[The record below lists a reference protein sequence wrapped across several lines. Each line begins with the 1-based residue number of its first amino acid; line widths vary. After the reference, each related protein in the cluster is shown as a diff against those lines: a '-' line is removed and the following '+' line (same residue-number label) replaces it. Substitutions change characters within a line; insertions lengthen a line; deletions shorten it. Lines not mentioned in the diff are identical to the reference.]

1 MTRARSTARST
12 ARPSRPA
19 AGNGGNGSPGKGSPG
34 NGAPA
39 SGRRFELLR
48 YAHIFSS
55 VVRDLLELKL
65 LREVT
70 DDPLTLPQFHLLK
83 LISLNGSHQVGEV
96 AQFLG
101 VSPPAATK
109 NIDKL
114 EGLGLVART
123 PSTDDRRATLLA
135 SSRKG
140 RRLVERYEALKE
152 ERLEPVLAG
161 FSERELGQL
170 TRLLERFS
178 LRLIKQEDSGEGLCL
193 RCSAYYD
200 EACPVTHLREGC
212 PYQKV
217 RESRRRGAAEKQQA
231 L

>member
-1 MTRARSTARST
+1 MPQTAARRS
-12 ARPSRPA
+12 APEP
-19 AGNGGNGSPGKGSPG
+19 AGNGRGEH
-34 NGAPA
+34 
-39 SGRRFELLR
+39 FELLR
-48 YAHIFSS
+48 YSHIFASA
-55 VVRDLLELKL
+55 VRDLLELKV

-70 DDPLTLPQFHLLK
+70 NDPLTLPQFHLLK

-123 PSTDDRRATLLA
+123 RSTGDRRAKVLS

-140 RRLVERYEALKE
+140 RQLVKRYEAVKE
-152 ERLEPVLAG
+152 ARLEPVLDG
-161 FSERELGQL
+161 FSEQELGQL
-170 TRLLERFS
+170 TRLLERFA
-178 LRLIKQEDSGEGLCL
+178 LLLINQQDSGEGLCL

-200 EACPVTHLREGC
+200 EACPVNHLRDGC
-212 PYQKV
+212 PYQRMRDDK
-217 RESRRRGAAEKQQA
+217 REGEQQRTA
-231 L
+231 

>member
-1 MTRARSTARST
+1 MPTEII
-12 ARPSRPA
+12 PSDPGGKVEGTS
-19 AGNGGNGSPGKGSPG
+19 AGNGHDDH
-34 NGAPA
+34 
-39 SGRRFELLR
+39 FQLLR
-48 YAHIFSS
+48 YSHIFASA
-55 VVRDLLELKL
+55 VRDLLELKV

-140 RRLVERYEALKE
+140 RRLVDRYETLKE
-152 ERLEPVLAG
+152 ERLEPVLES
-161 FSERELGQL
+161 FSEPELAQF
-170 TRLLERFS
+170 TRLLERFC
-178 LRLIKQEDSGEGLCL
+178 LRLISLQDSAEGLCL

-200 EACPVTHLREGC
+200 EACPVNHLRDGC

-217 RESRRRGAAEKQQA
+217 RGSRREGDQTKTA
-231 L
+231 

>member
-1 MTRARSTARST
+1 MPVDSQANDPRTPLGSTL
-12 ARPSRPA
+12 
-19 AGNGGNGSPGKGSPG
+19 AGNGHGEQ
-34 NGAPA
+34 
-39 SGRRFELLR
+39 FDLLR
-48 YAHIFSS
+48 YSHIFASA
-55 VVRDLLELKL
+55 VRDLLELKV
-65 LREVT
+65 LRQVT
-70 DDPLTLPQFHLLK
+70 DAPLTLPQFHLLK

-114 EGLGLVART
+114 EGLGLVHRS
-123 PSTDDRRATLLA
+123 PSAEDRRARILE

-140 RRLVERYEALKE
+140 RRLVRRYEALKE
-152 ERLEPVLAG
+152 ERLEPVLDG
-161 FSERELGQL
+161 FSTQELEQF

-178 LRLIKQEDSGEGLCL
+178 LLLINQEDSGEGLCM

-200 EACPVTHLREGC
+200 EACPVNHLRNGC

-217 RESRRRGAAEKQQA
+217 RDHKRGGDESKTA
-231 L
+231 

>member
-1 MTRARSTARST
+1 MPHVANQGHS
-12 ARPSRPA
+12 PEPA
-19 AGNGGNGSPGKGSPG
+19 VNGNGEH
-34 NGAPA
+34 
-39 SGRRFELLR
+39 FDLVR
-48 YAHIFSS
+48 YSHIFASA
-55 VVRDLLELKL
+55 VRDLLELKV

-83 LISLNGSHQVGEV
+83 LVSLNGSHQVGEV

-114 EGLGLVART
+114 EGLGLLARS

-140 RRLVERYEALKE
+140 RRLVKRYEALKE
-152 ERLEPVLAG
+152 ERLEPVLDS
-161 FSERELGQL
+161 FSDTELAQF

-178 LRLIKQEDSGEGLCL
+178 LQLISQEDSGEGLCM

-200 EACPVTHLREGC
+200 EACPVDHLRDGC

-217 RESRRRGAAEKQQA
+217 RDNRRGGEPSRTA
-231 L
+231 

>member
-1 MTRARSTARST
+1 MAVNTPTEPTPGLAGTQVGTA
-12 ARPSRPA
+12 
-19 AGNGGNGSPGKGSPG
+19 NGQ
-34 NGAPA
+34 
-39 SGRRFELLR
+39 FDLLR
-48 YAHIFSS
+48 YSHIFASAM
-55 VVRDLLELKL
+55 RDLLEVKV

-70 DDPLTLPQFHLLK
+70 DAPLTLPQFHLLK

-96 AQFLG
+96 ARFLG

-114 EGLGLVART
+114 EGLGLVRRS
-123 PSTDDRRATLLA
+123 PSADDRRARVLE

-152 ERLEPVLAG
+152 ERLEPVLDG
-161 FSERELGQL
+161 FSDTELAQFA
-170 TRLLERFS
+170 RLLERFS
-178 LRLIKQEDSGEGLCL
+178 LLLIGQEDSGEGLCM

-200 EACPVTHLREGC
+200 EACPVNHLRDGC

-217 RESRRRGAAEKQQA
+217 RDHKRGGDERKTA
-231 L
+231 

>member
-1 MTRARSTARST
+1 MSASRQTATSEPPRAA
-12 ARPSRPA
+12 PSN
-19 AGNGGNGSPGKGSPG
+19 GNG
-34 NGAPA
+34 
-39 SGRRFELLR
+39 RFELLR
-48 YAHIFSS
+48 YSHIFASA
-55 VVRDLLELKL
+55 VRDLLELKL

-114 EGLGLVART
+114 EGLGLVARS
-123 PSTDDRRATLLA
+123 PSEHDRRATLLA
-135 SSRKG
+135 SSDRG

-152 ERLEPVLAG
+152 ERLEPVLEG
-161 FSERELGQL
+161 FSDKELKQF
-170 TRLLERFS
+170 TALLERFA
-178 LRLIKQEDSGEGLCL
+178 LRLIRQEDSGEGLCL
-193 RCSAYYD
+193 RCSAYYA
-200 EACPVTHLREGC
+200 ESCPVTHLRDGC

-217 RESRRRGAAEKQQA
+217 RDSRAAQKKA
-231 L
+231 V

>member
-1 MTRARSTARST
+1 VNRTPTTSASSTAS
-12 ARPSRPA
+12 
-19 AGNGGNGSPGKGSPG
+19 NGGNGH
-34 NGAPA
+34 
-39 SGRRFELLR
+39 FDLVR
-48 YAHIFSS
+48 YSHIFASA
-55 VVRDLLELKL
+55 VRDLLELKV
-65 LREVT
+65 LREAT
-70 DDPLTLPQFHLLK
+70 ADPLTLPQFHLLK

-114 EGLGLVART
+114 EGLGLVARS

-140 RRLVERYEALKE
+140 RALVKRYETLKE
-152 ERLEPVLAG
+152 KRLEPVLDG
-161 FSERELGQL
+161 FSEKELDQM
-170 TRLLERFS
+170 TQLLERFS
-178 LRLIKQEDSGEGLCL
+178 LRLISQEDTGEGLCM

-200 EACPVTHLREGC
+200 EACPVNHLRNGC

-217 RESRRRGAAEKQQA
+217 REHKRGGAESKTA
-231 L
+231 

>member
-1 MTRARSTARST
+1 VPQTTAKISS
-12 ARPSRPA
+12 PQS
-19 AGNGGNGSPGKGSPG
+19 AGNDHGEH
-34 NGAPA
+34 
-39 SGRRFELLR
+39 FQLLR
-48 YAHIFSS
+48 YSHIFASA
-55 VVRDLLELKL
+55 VRDLLEIKV

-114 EGLGLVART
+114 EGLGLVARS

-135 SSRKG
+135 SSSKG
-140 RRLVERYEALKE
+140 RGLVRRYEALKE
-152 ERLEPVLAG
+152 ERLEPVLDG
-161 FSERELGQL
+161 FSKKEIGQL

-178 LRLIKQEDSGEGLCL
+178 LLLISQQDSGEGLCL

-200 EACPVTHLREGC
+200 EACPVNHLRDGC

-217 RESRRRGAAEKQQA
+217 RDKKREGEQRKTA
-231 L
+231 

>member
-1 MTRARSTARST
+1 MPPTASH
-12 ARPSRPA
+12 AIS
-19 AGNGGNGSPGKGSPG
+19 NGS
-34 NGAPA
+34 AEH
-39 SGRRFELLR
+39 FDLLR
-48 YAHIFSS
+48 YSHIFASA
-55 VVRDLLELKL
+55 VRDLLELKV

-83 LISLNGSHQVGEV
+83 LVSLNGSHQVGEV

-114 EGLGLVART
+114 EGLGLLARS

-135 SSRKG
+135 SSSKG
-140 RRLVERYEALKE
+140 RRLVRRYEALKE
-152 ERLEPVLAG
+152 ERLEPVLEG
-161 FSERELGQL
+161 FNDRELAQF

-178 LRLIKQEDSGEGLCL
+178 LLLIGQEDSGEGLCM

-200 EACPVTHLREGC
+200 EACPVNHLRDGC

-217 RESRRRGAAEKQQA
+217 RDNRHGGEQSRTA
-231 L
+231 

>member
-1 MTRARSTARST
+1 MPQRAAARVT
-12 ARPSRPA
+12 PED
-19 AGNGGNGSPGKGSPG
+19 PGTGHG
-34 NGAPA
+34 DH
-39 SGRRFELLR
+39 FQLLR
-48 YAHIFSS
+48 YSHIFASA
-55 VVRDLLELKL
+55 VHDLLELKV

-83 LISLNGSHQVGEV
+83 LISLNGTHQVGEV

-123 PSTDDRRATLLA
+123 PSVDDRRATLLA
-135 SSRKG
+135 SSTKG
-140 RRLVERYEALKE
+140 RRLVKSYDALKE
-152 ERLEPVLAG
+152 QRLEPVLEG
-161 FSERELGQL
+161 FNKKELAQF

-178 LRLIKQEDSGEGLCL
+178 LLLIRQQDSGKGLCL

-200 EACPVTHLREGC
+200 DVCPVNHLRNGC

-217 RESRRRGAAEKQQA
+217 RDHKRGGEQRKTA
-231 L
+231 

>member
-1 MTRARSTARST
+1 VQQPTLGYS
-12 ARPSRPA
+12 
-19 AGNGGNGSPGKGSPG
+19 
-34 NGAPA
+34 
-39 SGRRFELLR
+39 
-48 YAHIFSS
+48 HIFASA
-55 VVRDLLELKL
+55 VRDLLELKV

-83 LISLNGSHQVGEV
+83 LISLNGSHKVGEV
-96 AQFLG
+96 ARFLG

-114 EGLGLVART
+114 EGLGLVARSR
-123 PSTDDRRATLLA
+123 STGDRRAKLLA

-140 RRLVERYEALKE
+140 RQLVKRYEAVKE
-152 ERLEPVLAG
+152 QRLEPVLDG
-161 FSERELGQL
+161 FGEEELRQL

-178 LRLIKQEDSGEGLCL
+178 LLLINQQDAGEGLCM

-200 EACPVTHLREGC
+200 EACPVDHLRDGC

-217 RESRRRGAAEKQQA
+217 RDNKHGGAQRETA
-231 L
+231 

>member
-1 MTRARSTARST
+1 MAVVTNRKPRQE
-12 ARPSRPA
+12 P
-19 AGNGGNGSPGKGSPG
+19 AGNGHGDQ
-34 NGAPA
+34 
-39 SGRRFELLR
+39 FDLLR
-48 YAHIFSS
+48 YSHIFASA
-55 VVRDLLELKL
+55 VRDLLEVKV
-65 LREVT
+65 LRAVT

-83 LISLNGSHQVGEV
+83 LISLNGTHQVGEV

-114 EGLGLVART
+114 ERLGLVARS

-135 SSRKG
+135 SSAKG
-140 RRLVERYEALKE
+140 RRLVKSYDALKE
-152 ERLEPVLAG
+152 ERLEPVLDS
-161 FSERELGQL
+161 FSKEELGQF

-178 LRLIKQEDSGEGLCL
+178 LQLIRQEDSGKGLCL

-200 EACPVTHLREGC
+200 DVCPVNHLRDGC

-217 RESRRRGAAEKQQA
+217 RDAKHEGEQTRTA
-231 L
+231 

>member
-1 MTRARSTARST
+1 VSRAATSQTTAE
-12 ARPSRPA
+12 A
-19 AGNGGNGSPGKGSPG
+19 PG
-34 NGAPA
+34 NGR
-39 SGRRFELLR
+39 GQHFDLLR
-48 YAHIFSS
+48 YSHIFASA
-55 VVRDLLELKL
+55 VRDLLEIKI
-65 LREVT
+65 LRDVT
-70 DDPLTLPQFHLLK
+70 TDPLTLPQFHLLK

-114 EGLGLVART
+114 EGLGLVVRS

-135 SSRKG
+135 SSPKG
-140 RRLVERYEALKE
+140 RRLVRRYEALKE
-152 ERLEPVLAG
+152 ERLEPVLGG
-161 FSERELGQL
+161 FSRQEIGQF

-178 LRLIKQEDSGEGLCL
+178 LQLIRQEDSDEGLCL

-200 EACPVTHLREGC
+200 DVCPVNHLRDGC

-217 RESRRRGAAEKQQA
+217 REHKRGGEQRETA
-231 L
+231 

>member
-1 MTRARSTARST
+1 MPGTRRAPRL
-12 ARPSRPA
+12 PDPDEKGPA
-19 AGNGGNGSPGKGSPG
+19 NGKG
-34 NGAPA
+34 
-39 SGRRFELLR
+39 RYFDLLR
-48 YAHIFSS
+48 YSHIFASA
-55 VVRDLLELKL
+55 VRDLLELKV

-114 EGLGLVART
+114 EGLGLVARS

-140 RRLVERYEALKE
+140 RNLVKRYEALKE
-152 ERLEPVLAG
+152 ERLEPVLDG
-161 FSERELGQL
+161 FNKKELGQL

-178 LRLIKQEDSGEGLCL
+178 LLLIRQEDSGEGLCL

-200 EACPVTHLREGC
+200 VACPVNHLRDGC

-217 RESRRRGAAEKQQA
+217 RETKRGGEDRKTA
-231 L
+231 

>member
-1 MTRARSTARST
+1 MA
-12 ARPSRPA
+12 
-19 AGNGGNGSPGKGSPG
+19 PG
-34 NGAPA
+34 NGH
-39 SGRRFELLR
+39 GEHFELLR
-48 YAHIFSS
+48 YSHIFASA
-55 VVRDLLELKL
+55 VRDLLELKI

-70 DDPLTLPQFHLLK
+70 DAPLTLPQFHLLK

-114 EGLGLVART
+114 EGLGLVARSR
-123 PSTDDRRATLLA
+123 STADRRATLLA

-140 RRLVERYEALKE
+140 RQLVKRYEALKE
-152 ERLEPVLAG
+152 ERLEPILDG
-161 FSERELGQL
+161 FSEKELAQFS
-170 TRLLERFS
+170 RLLERFS
-178 LRLIKQEDSGEGLCL
+178 LLLIKQEDSGEGLCL

-200 EACPVTHLREGC
+200 EACPVNHLRDGC

-217 RESRRRGAAEKQQA
+217 REHRDGGEHRKTA
-231 L
+231 